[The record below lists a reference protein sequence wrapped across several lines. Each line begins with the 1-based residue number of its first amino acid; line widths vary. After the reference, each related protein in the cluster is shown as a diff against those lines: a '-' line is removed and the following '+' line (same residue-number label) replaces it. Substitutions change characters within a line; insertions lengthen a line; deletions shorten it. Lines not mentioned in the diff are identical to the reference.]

1 MVMMPSSVPT
11 IWTISWSAMTPM
23 PLTHTNIIRMEKD
36 RFTNTIGL
44 GYDKITDGQKE
55 SEKLKKKE
63 T

>member
-1 MVMMPSSVPT
+1 
-11 IWTISWSAMTPM
+11 
-23 PLTHTNIIRMEKD
+23 MEKD

-63 T
+63 TKKKVRIKPKNLFPHLLLSFQV